1 MKITKENDELVVR
14 IPLKQKINNSYMD
27 EKDLYD
33 TDNLVGIIAGDEYT
47 LSHLIDLNYKDSQQ
61 EGMPILYF
69 NTKEELEKVCKDF
82 NIAIWEH
89 PVCNYCQKII
99 RGSHTLGEKGN
110 KCFDCSYKEENPQI
124 CTQCGNRFN
133 NKLSD
138 ICDSCFENG

>member
-47 LSHLIDLNYKDSQQ
+47 LSHLVDLNYKDSQQ

-82 NIAIWEH
+82 NIMVWEH
-89 PVCNYCQKII
+89 PLCNYCGKVI
-99 RGSHTLGEKGN
+99 RGTHTIGEKGN
-110 KCFDCSYKEENPQI
+110 KCFDCENM
-124 CTQCGNRFN
+124 
-133 NKLSD
+133 L
-138 ICDSCFENG
+138 